1 MRSTVYGA
9 IVIRPKDNAPFPFP
23 SQILALVI
31 LYGEW
36 WIKEF
41 IEMAEKAFDSGAAPD
56 FSDALLINGQP
67 GDLFN
72 CSSKD
77 IHVIRAA
84 AGKTVLLRFINAAIV
99 SHQFVAIAGHP
110 MTVVAVDASYTKPF
124 TTPYLMLGAGQTAD
138 VLIHTNQPAGRY
150 YIAAHA
156 YRSGSPLIPFNNST
170 ATAILDYDLR
180 GRRPIFPPLPA
191 SDDHDAVA
199 AFNAGSRAPARVYIP
214 APVDQHLF
222 ITLALGLLNCPPGK
236 LCGGLL
242 GNRDSSSMNNIS
254 FVLPTKQSLLQ
265 AANYG
270 QSDVFSADFQEIP
283 PAKFDY
289 TGNNSDPSLSR
300 PIRGTKIYRL
310 KYGSV
315 VQVVLQGTSIL
326 SVEEHPIHIHGY
338 DFYVLAMGRETMRR
352 REIRRS
358 LISSTRRGEA
368 RWGFRRGDGRRSDS
382 GQIIPACG
390 SCTAIWTFISNG
402 E

>member
-1 MRSTVYGA
+1 
-9 IVIRPKDNAPFPFP
+9 
-23 SQILALVI
+23 
-31 LYGEW
+31 
-36 WIKEF
+36 
-41 IEMAEKAFDSGAAPD
+41 
-56 FSDALLINGQP
+56 
-67 GDLFN
+67 
-72 CSSKD
+72 
-77 IHVIRAA
+77 
-84 AGKTVLLRFINAAIV
+84 
-99 SHQFVAIAGHP
+99 
-110 MTVVAVDASYTKPF
+110 
-124 TTPYLMLGAGQTAD
+124 
-138 VLIHTNQPAGRY
+138 
-150 YIAAHA
+150 
-156 YRSGSPLIPFNNST
+156 
-170 ATAILDYDLR
+170 
-180 GRRPIFPPLPA
+180 
-191 SDDHDAVA
+191 
-199 AFNAGSRAPARVYIP
+199 
-214 APVDQHLF
+214 
-222 ITLALGLLNCPPGK
+222 
-236 LCGGLL
+236 
-242 GNRDSSSMNNIS
+242 MNNIS

-338 DFYVLAMGRETMRR
+338 DFYVLAMGKGNYEEERD
-352 REIRRS
+352 S
-358 LISSTRRGEA
+358 AKFNLVDRRGEA